1 MPRIGQIVKK
11 PPPVPWFLN
20 RFTITLLAKLLAR
33 KGWLGGI
40 FIMGSQDDSGMEVEW
55 AGEMGE
61 MNRDINNEHNNPNCD
76 GLGLM

>member
-1 MPRIGQIVKK
+1 
-11 PPPVPWFLN
+11 
-20 RFTITLLAKLLAR
+20 
-33 KGWLGGI
+33 
-40 FIMGSQDDSGMEVEW
+40 MGSQDDSGMEVEW